1 MTAAAGRT
9 TSRGH
14 AQQRVSYPVVA
25 ILLVAASLASGEALP
40 ADRTEQ
46 RLAGDQARV
55 AALGPVVDDARFLLA
70 AGQSRV
76 AAGRLRAALA
86 EVPGDAPLRNE
97 ATALLA
103 QAESAQVADDLATDE
118 AARRGSATAAV
129 QDAAREAEVLGS
141 LRNERLARIR
151 DLRQREHHELAL
163 AHCRV
168 LLRDLPADAEIEQ
181 EFRELLSL
189 AHAARRTSIAERERE
204 LRAEIALLVERSL
217 IPEGFDGEPVW
228 PADWDAR
235 RSGRR
240 SILDGGKET
249 LTEADVVRDRLA
261 QRVSIILEAT
271 PAVDALA
278 QLARLAGINIV
289 VAPELQAA
297 SDRIVTLRAA
307 RMRLE
312 DVLTWITEQGGT
324 RWSITKGAVFVGDQA
339 ISERVVALHDV
350 AGLMIGT
357 VDQPGPVMEMNTAGG
372 TGGGAS
378 LIAAEAPA
386 DAAATAD
393 DIAELIRRTVSPR
406 AWEQDG
412 NAIVVRGS
420 TLLVTAPDEVHR
432 LIREFIRAQEAQRSL
447 AVRIDARWL
456 ELTDRYVEEIGVEW
470 ISGAGQM
477 VAPGPNQPSAGFL
490 RRTGAWSVAANS
502 TNQLPATAMSVS
514 PALNGSGLA
523 LQTAFF
529 GENKFNAILHAVERN
544 AQGRVLQAPEITC
557 LNGQQAHAVFASQ
570 LAYIS
575 DYEIVSSYPDPV
587 ISVLNLGTMIEVRPM
602 VSADRKYVTLDLRTS
617 VSSATLFTEYIQ
629 YYLTIPGVLLDP
641 NALNPPPNADNVGT
655 DYIDN
660 LLLIELTGQA
670 PLELPNVAVQSTATT
685 VMVPD
690 RGSLLVGGFT
700 RSLDQFSSTRV
711 PLLGSIPFLG
721 RLFGARGRYADRT
734 KLYLMSTVSIINYPE
749 LEARL

>member
-1 MTAAAGRT
+1 MTP
-9 TSRGH
+9 RGH
-14 AQQRVSYPVVA
+14 AQPRVSHPVVA
-25 ILLVAASLASGEALP
+25 ILLVAASLAAGEALP
-40 ADRTEQ
+40 ADRIEQ
-46 RLAGDQARV
+46 RQAGDQARV
-55 AALGPVVDDARFLLA
+55 AALGPVLDDARFLLA
-70 AGQSRV
+70 AGQARV

-86 EVPGDAPLRNE
+86 EVPGDAPRRDE

-103 QAESAQVADDLATDE
+103 QAESAQATDDLSNDE
-118 AARRGSATAAV
+118 AARRSSATMAA
-129 QDAAREAEVLGS
+129 QAAAREAEVVGS
-141 LRNERLARIR
+141 QRDIRLARIR

-168 LLRDLPADAEIEQ
+168 LLRDLPADTEIEQ
-181 EFRELLSL
+181 EFRDLLSL

-228 PADWDAR
+228 PADWDERR
-235 RSGRR
+235 RSRR
-240 SILDGGKET
+240 SILDGGSET
-249 LTEADVVRDRLA
+249 LTTADAVRDRLA
-261 QRVSIILEAT
+261 QRVSIVLEAT

-278 QLARLAGINIV
+278 QLARLSGVNIV

-339 ISERVVALHDV
+339 VSERVVALHDV

-357 VDQPGPVMEMNTAGG
+357 VDQPGPVMDMNTPGG
-372 TGGGAS
+372 GGGGAS

-386 DAAATAD
+386 EAAATAD

-406 AWEQDG
+406 AWEEDG
-412 NAIVVRGS
+412 NGIVIRGT
-420 TLLVTAPDEVHR
+420 TLLVTAPDEVQR

-477 VAPGPNQPSAGFL
+477 VAPATGQPSAGFL

-502 TNQLPATAMSVS
+502 TNQLPATAMSLS
-514 PALNGSGLA
+514 PATSGSGLT

-529 GENKFNAILHAVERN
+529 GENKFNAVLHAIERN

-575 DYEIVSSYPDPV
+575 DYEVVSGFLDPV
-587 ISVLNLGTMIEVRPM
+587 IQVLNLGTMIEVRPM
-602 VSADRKYVTLDLRTS
+602 VSSDRRYVTLDLRSS
-617 VSSATLFTEYIQ
+617 VTSATLFTEY
-629 YYLTIPGVLLDP
+629 LGAVVVLPGVLLNGLTPLPGVDP
-641 NALNPPPNADNVGT
+641 PV
-655 DYIDN
+655 
-660 LLLIELTGQA
+660 IEFTGA
-670 PLELPNVAVQSTATT
+670 YPIELPNVAVQSTSTT

>member
-9 TSRGH
+9 TIRGL
-14 AQQRVSYPVVA
+14 ARQRVTRPVVA
-25 ILLVAASLASGEALP
+25 ILLVAASLAGGEALP
-40 ADRTEQ
+40 ADRVEQ
-46 RLAGDQARV
+46 RQADEQART
-55 AALGPVVDDARFLLA
+55 AALGPALDDARFLLA
-70 AGQSRV
+70 AGQARV
-76 AAGRLRAALA
+76 AADHLRSALVGVPADAPRRAEAASLLA
-86 EVPGDAPLRNE
+86 E
-97 ATALLA
+97 
-103 QAESAQVADDLATDE
+103 AESAQAANDLSAED
-118 AARRGSATAAV
+118 AARQSSAANATAG
-129 QDAAREAEVLGS
+129 AAREAGVRSS
-141 LRNERLARIR
+141 LRAERLARIR

-168 LLRDLPADAEIEQ
+168 LLRDLPADTEVEAEY
-181 EFRELLSL
+181 RELLDL
-189 AHAARRTSIAERERE
+189 AHAARRSSIAERERD
-204 LRAEIALLVERSL
+204 LRSEIALLVERSL

-228 PADWDAR
+228 PADWDQR
-235 RSGRR
+235 RAGRR
-240 SILDGGKET
+240 SRLDAGP
-249 LTEADVVRDRLA
+249 EAASDSDAVRDRLA
-261 QRVSIILEAT
+261 QRVTIIFDAT

-278 QLARLAGINIV
+278 QLARLAGISIV

-297 SDRIVTLRAA
+297 ADRIVTLRAA

-339 ISERVVALHDV
+339 TSDRTVALHDIG
-350 AGLMIGT
+350 GLMLGA
-357 VDQPGPVMEMNTAGG
+357 VDQPGPVMAMSTADGAS
-372 TGGGAS
+372 GGAS
-378 LIAAEAPA
+378 LVAAEP
-386 DAAATAD
+386 AATAVATGD
-393 DIAELIRRTVSPR
+393 DIADLIRRVVSPR
-406 AWEQDG
+406 LWEQEG
-412 NAIVVRGS
+412 NAIVVRGT
-420 TLLVTAPDEVHR
+420 TLLVTAPQEAQT

-456 ELTDRYVEEIGVEW
+456 ELTDRFVEEIGVQW
-470 ISGAGQM
+470 TSGAGTM
-477 VAPGPNQPSAGFL
+477 VAPANGQPSAGFL

-502 TNQLPATAMSVS
+502 TNQLPGTAMSVV
-514 PALNGSGLA
+514 PATSGTGLT
-523 LQTAFF
+523 LQTSFF
-529 GENKFNAILHAVERN
+529 GENKFNAILSALERN
-544 AQGRVLQAPEITC
+544 AQGRVLQAPEVTC

-575 DYEIVSSYPDPV
+575 DYEIVASYPDPV

-602 VSADRKYVTLDLRTS
+602 ISADRKYVTLDLRTS
-617 VSSATLFTEYIQ
+617 VSSATLFTEYID
-629 YYLTIPGVLLDP
+629 YFVTIPGTLLDP
-641 NALNPPPNADNVGT
+641 NALTPPPNADDVGT
-655 DYIDN
+655 QYLDN
-660 LLLIELTGQA
+660 LLLIETSARA
-670 PLELPNVAVQSTATT
+670 PIELPNVAVQATATT